1 MPNTLHNPPELY
13 PPYPNYSHA
22 VEVPAGARLLFIAG
36 INGWNEHHEM
46 PDSFEDQADLTWKHI
61 GTILADAGMSYGDLV
76 SVRTYLTHPDYQ
88 DANRDAR
95 QRALGDHR
103 PALTVICCQMVR
115 SAWKLEIDAIAATTD

>member
-1 MPNTLHNPPELY
+1 MPNTMYNPPELY

-36 INGWNEHHEM
+36 INGWDENHEM
-46 PDSFEDQADLTWKHI
+46 PDSFEAQADLTWQHI
-61 GTILADAGMSYGDLV
+61 GTILTNAGMSYGDLV
-76 SVRTYLTHPDYQ
+76 SVRTYLTDPDYQ

-95 QRALGDHR
+95 HRALGDHR

-115 SAWKLEIDAIAATTD
+115 SAWKLEIDAIAAKSD

>member
-1 MPNTLHNPPELY
+1 MHNPPELY

-36 INGWNEHHEM
+36 INGWDENNEM
-46 PDSFEDQADLTWKHI
+46 PDGFEAQADLTWQHI
-61 GTILADAGMSYGDLV
+61 GTILTGAGMSYGDLV
-76 SVRTYLTHPDYQ
+76 SVRTYLSHPDYQ

-95 QRALGDHR
+95 RRALGDHR

-115 SAWKLEIDAIAATTD
+115 SPWKLEIDAIAAKAD